1 MIYLDNGATSFPKPK
16 GVLEEMENCMRH
28 YCGNPGRSGH
38 KMSMVMGEKIYET
51 RKSVANLLGIKNP
64 SQIIFTKNT
73 TESLNLALWGV
84 LQEGDHVITT
94 AMEHNSVLRPLHA
107 MKPIGISHT
116 IVPANCY
123 GEVSTKDIIAAVK
136 PETRMIVMTGASNVT
151 GTLMPVK
158 EVCHWANAKGILTL
172 IDGAQWVGSI
182 PLNVEDM
189 AMTMLAFPGHKGLL
203 GPQGTGALYVSPSR
217 YNAFESCDLN
227 HCAGELLQPLIFGG
241 TGTASKSVD
250 QPRDLPEDYEAGTV
264 NGPGLVGLGRSVRIV
279 ERIGAETIAY
289 YEKEL
294 CRELETHLRN
304 MDFVTIYGPS
314 PEKKVGIT
322 LFTIQGISSEEVTER
337 LSREYGIAV
346 RGGYHCAPLA
356 HQAIGTFD
364 GGAVRL
370 SIGPFNTRKEIRKAA
385 EAVYRIGKTCK

>member
-1 MIYLDNGATSFPKPK
+1 
-16 GVLEEMENCMRH
+16 
-28 YCGNPGRSGH
+28 
-38 KMSMVMGEKIYET
+38 MGEKIYET
-51 RKSVANLLGIKNP
+51 RKSVAKLLGIQNP

-73 TESLNLALWGV
+73 TESLNLALWGI

-94 AMEHNSVLRPLHA
+94 AMEHNSVLRPLNA

-116 IVPANCY
+116 IVPANRF
-123 GEVSTKDIIAAVK
+123 GEVSAKDIIAAAK

-151 GTLMPVK
+151 GSLMPVK
-158 EVCHWANAKGILTL
+158 EVCCWANTKEILTL

-203 GPQGTGALYVSPSR
+203 GPQGTGALYVSPGRCSLS
-217 YNAFESCDLN
+217 ETCDLSRS
-227 HCAGELLQPLIFGG
+227 AGELLQPLIFGG
-241 TGTASKSVD
+241 TGTASKSVN
-250 QPRDLPEDYEAGTV
+250 QPGNFPEDYEAGTV
-264 NGPGLVGLGRSVRIV
+264 NGPGLVGLGCSARIV
-279 ERIGAETIAY
+279 ERIGAETIAFH
-289 YEKEL
+289 EREL
-294 CRELETHLRN
+294 CSELEAHLRN
-304 MDFVTIYGPS
+304 MDFVTIYGPA

-322 LFTIQGISSEEVTER
+322 LFNIRGISSEEVTEC

-370 SIGPFNTRKEIRKAA
+370 SVGPFNTRKEIRAAA
-385 EAVYRIGKTCK
+385 EAVYRIGKSRNRKYHIRNGEQQI